1 VAGHFGR
8 ILRCPRGLE
17 RGLLRHLECVA
28 RGLGRLLGFLGARV
42 ARFTASA
49 TAVDTLPAV
58 ASLFATADFAS
69 SAALFPARSASLA
82 AWFAAFQTF
91 WLAVCVGLSWP
102 GAMPSAAQ
110 ADTQATIT
118 SRPSISFDLMESL

>member
-1 VAGHFGR
+1 MSVASCATLSASR
-8 ILRCPRGLE
+8 
-17 RGLLRHLECVA
+17 VA
-28 RGLGRLLGFLGARV
+28 WAACSASSALACI

-58 ASLFATADFAS
+58 ASLFVTADFAS

-91 WLAVCVGLSWP
+91 WLAVWAQLAGRHALG
-102 GAMPSAAQ
+102 GASRHAGA
-110 ADTQATIT
+110 IT